1 MGRTRDST
9 FAPVPRSRKSRPSL
23 ILKMGQHF
31 LGHLFG
37 NFCDYNITL
46 TSRPSPTTGHR
57 SLSFSPYLKK
67 LALINPLEIDGY
79 EYLQIKNIF
88 QCTEGG

>member
-31 LGHLFG
+31 LGH
-37 NFCDYNITL
+37 L